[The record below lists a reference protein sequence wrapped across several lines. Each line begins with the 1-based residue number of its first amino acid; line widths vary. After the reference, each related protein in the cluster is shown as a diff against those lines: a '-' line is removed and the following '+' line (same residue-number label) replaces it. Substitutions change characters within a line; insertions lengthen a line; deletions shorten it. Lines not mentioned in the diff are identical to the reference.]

1 MKIISYKNI
10 VALGTVLAMAASC
23 TVTDLQPTDS
33 ISEELA
39 FQSPEK
45 IEIAVVGVY
54 DGAQSGY
61 YAGGAVRGYPFGA
74 AHLQQGDMR
83 GEDMVSVAAFYG
95 VTYDNAYDA
104 NTPNNGFYWQT
115 IYTLINR
122 ANVVI
127 DGVRK
132 APVGGSLTEAVKN
145 SYEGEMRFLRAMAH
159 FYLLANFAR
168 PFGDNPTAANRG
180 IPYRDKAIVGLVGT
194 DTGLSIDEASKQGR
208 NTVAECYDK
217 MLADLDFAETN
228 LPATRAS
235 RDVSIIRATK
245 AAAIALKTRIRLHQN
260 NWVAVITE
268 ANKLVPATGNLVSPI
283 NNYRLTD
290 TPMGPFGAGNKNNT
304 ESIFSIENNNVDN
317 GGVNGAAPAMYGASV
332 SGGRGIVGISPVIW
346 NQPFFPANDF
356 RKSAEM
362 VTQDGATSP
371 GRGAMFSRKY
381 ADATARTD
389 NAPIIRYA
397 EVLLNAAEAI
407 ARTTTGVDAR
417 ALALLNAVR
426 NRAVPAGP
434 GRYTFESFTTNQ
446 QLLQAILNER
456 RIEFLAE
463 GMRWLDIHRLATDAT
478 VASPKGIPAKASRTI
493 TFTNLYTNNPATTFT
508 MQAAVPYAD
517 FRFVWPMPIEEIN
530 NNPTLRTQ
538 QNPGW

>member
-10 VALGTVLAMAASC
+10 IALGTVLTMAVSC
-23 TVTDLQPTDS
+23 NVTDLQPTDAL
-33 ISEELA
+33 SEGTAYQTPERIELTVA
-39 FQSPEK
+39 
-45 IEIAVVGVY
+45 GVY

-61 YAGGAVRGYPFGA
+61 YTGGLSAGVVRGYPFGA
-74 AHLQQGDMR
+74 AHLQQGDCR

-115 IYTLINR
+115 IYSLINR

-127 DGVRK
+127 DGIRK

-145 SYEGEMRFLRAMAH
+145 SYEGELRFLRAMAH

-168 PFGDNPTAANRG
+168 PYGDNPTAAAKG
-180 IPYRDKAIVGLVGT
+180 VPYRDQPVGT
-194 DTGLSIDEASKQGR
+194 STGISIEEATKQGR

-228 LPATRAS
+228 LPATRATN
-235 RDVSIIRATK
+235 RITRATK
-245 AAAIALKTRIRLHQN
+245 GAAIAMKARIRLHQN
-260 NWVAVITE
+260 NWAKVIEE
-268 ANKLVPATGNLVSPI
+268 ANKMIPATGNLVSPI
-283 NNYRLTD
+283 GGYTLTA
-290 TPMGPFGAGNKNNT
+290 TPMGPFGAGNKNNV
-304 ESIFSIENNNVDN
+304 ESILSIENNDVDN

-332 SGGRGIVGISPVIW
+332 SGGRGIVGISPIIW

-407 ARTTTGVDAR
+407 SRSSSGVDAR

-426 NRAVPAGP
+426 NRAVPAGA
-434 GRYTFESFTTNQ
+434 GRYTAESFKSSQELT
-446 QLLQAILNER
+446 QAILNER

-463 GMRWLDIHRLATDAT
+463 GMRWLDIHRLSTDAT
-478 VASPKGIPAKASRTI
+478 VTSPKGIPAKASRTI

-517 FRFVWPMPIEEIN
+517 FRFVWPLPIEEIN
-530 NNPTLRTQ
+530 NNPTLKTQ

>member
-10 VALGTVLAMAASC
+10 IALGTVLAMAASC
-23 TVTDLQPTDS
+23 TVTDLQPTDAL
-33 ISEELA
+33 SEATA
-39 FQSPEK
+39 FQTPER
-45 IEIAVVGVY
+45 IELTVAGVY

-74 AHLQQGDMR
+74 AHLQQGDCR

-132 APVGGSLTEAVKN
+132 APVGGSLTDAVKN

-168 PFGDNPTAANRG
+168 PFGDNPTAASKG
-180 IPYRDKAIVGLVGT
+180 VPYREQPVGT
-194 DTGLSIDEASKQGR
+194 STGVSIEEASKQGR

-228 LPATRAS
+228 LPATRATN
-235 RDVSIIRATK
+235 RITRATK
-245 AAAIALKTRIRLHQN
+245 GAAIAMKTRIRLHQN
-260 NWVAVITE
+260 NWAKVIEE
-268 ANKLVPATGNLVSPI
+268 ANKMVPATGNLASPI
-283 NNYRLTD
+283 GGYTLTA

-304 ESIFSIENNNVDN
+304 ESILSIENNDVDN
-317 GGVNGAAPAMYGASV
+317 AGVNGAAPSMYGASV

-356 RKSAEM
+356 RKSADM

-426 NRAVPAGP
+426 NRAVPVGA
-434 GRYTFESFTTNQ
+434 GRYTTESFTTNQ

-463 GMRWLDIHRLATDAT
+463 GMRWLDIHRLSTDAT
-478 VASPKGIPAKASRTI
+478 VTSPKGIPAKASRTI
-493 TFTNLYTNNPATTFT
+493 TFTNLYTNNVATTFT

-517 FRFVWPMPIEEIN
+517 FRFVWPLPIEEIN
-530 NNPTLRTQ
+530 NNPTLKTQ

>member
-1 MKIISYKNI
+1 MWQ
-10 VALGTVLAMAASC
+10 L
-23 TVTDLQPTDS
+23 
-33 ISEELA
+33 
-39 FQSPEK
+39 
-45 IEIAVVGVY
+45 
-54 DGAQSGY
+54 
-61 YAGGAVRGYPFGA
+61 
-74 AHLQQGDMR
+74 
-83 GEDMVSVAAFYG
+83 FYG
-95 VTYDNAYDA
+95 VTYDAAYDA

-115 IYTLINR
+115 IYSLINR

-132 APVGGSLTEAVKN
+132 APVGGSLTDAVKN

-168 PFGDNPTAANRG
+168 PFGDNPTAANG
-180 IPYRDKAIVGLVGT
+180 GVPYRDQPIGT
-194 DTGLSIDEASKQGR
+194 STGVTIDEASKLGR

-228 LPATRAS
+228 LPATRATN
-235 RDVSIIRATK
+235 RITRATK
-245 AAAIALKTRIRLHQN
+245 GAAIAMKTRIRLHQN
-260 NWVAVITE
+260 NWAKVIEE

-283 NNYRLTD
+283 GNYTLTA
-290 TPMGPFGAGNKNNT
+290 TPIGPFGAGNKNNV
-304 ESIFSIENNNVDN
+304 ESILSIENNDVDN
-317 GGVNGAAPAMYGASV
+317 GGVNGAAPSMYSASV

-426 NRAVPAGP
+426 NRAVPAGT
-434 GRYTFESFTTNQ
+434 GRYTAARFYHESRVGSSH
-446 QLLQAILNER
+446 LE
-456 RIEFLAE
+456 
-463 GMRWLDIHRLATDAT
+463 
-478 VASPKGIPAKASRTI
+478 
-493 TFTNLYTNNPATTFT
+493 
-508 MQAAVPYAD
+508 
-517 FRFVWPMPIEEIN
+517 
-530 NNPTLRTQ
+530 
-538 QNPGW
+538 